1 MAPPRGMKPL
11 SDKQLAVIEAYFEN
25 GWDKEKAML
34 TAGYSPNTSATN
46 TQSVFSRPDVIAEIA
61 AKKARREQVSDINT
75 EWVMQRFARL
85 AMAGESLAKYK
96 KVQPD
101 GSLAWDFTGAT
112 QEDLAVITEL
122 GVDYYTEGRG
132 KDGIEV
138 KKFRVKVPDMQA
150 ALVAIARHLGAFNDS
165 LEVTGDV
172 SAKIAAGRA
181 RARARDNADPKE
193 SDPDAIH

>member
-1 MAPPRGMKPL
+1 
-11 SDKQLAVIEAYFEN
+11 
-25 GWDKEKAML
+25 ML

-46 TQSVFSRPDVIAEIA
+46 AQSVFSRPDVIAEIA